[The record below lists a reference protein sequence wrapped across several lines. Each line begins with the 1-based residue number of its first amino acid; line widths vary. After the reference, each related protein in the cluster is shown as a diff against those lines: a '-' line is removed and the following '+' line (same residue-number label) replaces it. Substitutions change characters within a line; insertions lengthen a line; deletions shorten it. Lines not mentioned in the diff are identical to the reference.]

1 MSTVTIVSSMV
12 VGSCLTLALVHA
24 GVWWRDRSNP
34 VHLAF
39 SITVLGVALFG
50 GCEFAMMRAQS
61 VDAYGV
67 ALKWAHIP
75 IFMMVWGVVSFVGWD
90 FGTGRAWL
98 ARLAWG
104 LSLVTMAAN
113 LWYSPNADYTAMTG
127 IRSVRLFGEPVSLAE
142 GVTGPWHWIGQLSHV
157 FVLAFCADAA
167 LRLWRTGTP
176 DRRRRAV
183 VIGGGM
189 SAFVVLAA
197 GQAALIF
204 AGLLHQPHVVALA
217 FVPVLLGM
225 GFELSSDVFRAA
237 SLAGE
242 LRISLLETERQ
253 MRLAAQAEAAT
264 RDLSSRLIG
273 AQEDERR
280 RLARELHDDFSQRLA
295 LVSVRLQVLRPHV
308 GDRAT
313 ADLDRMSDEVRELA
327 SDVHRFAHQ
336 LHPAKLDQ
344 LGLAT
349 AVRSWC
355 RELARQSGRSVDA
368 VVEDVADSLP
378 PDVALCAY
386 RVVQEATQ
394 NAVRHSGAATI
405 MVKLSMPGEILCLT
419 VEDDGHGFE
428 VEPVRLSRGG
438 LGLVSMQERV
448 RPLGGTL
455 TVESRPGHG
464 TRVELGLPVS
474 VPEAA
479 AVGGVRS

>member
-1 MSTVTIVSSMV
+1 MSPVTIVSSMV

-50 GCEFAMMRAQS
+50 CCEFAMMRAQS
-61 VDAYGV
+61 IDAYGL
-67 ALKWAHIP
+67 ALRWAHIP
-75 IFMMVWGVVSFVGWD
+75 ILMMVWGVVSFVGWD

-98 ARLAWG
+98 ARAAWG
-104 LSLVTMAAN
+104 LSLLTTLAN
-113 LWYSPNADYTAMTG
+113 FWYSPNADYTVMTG
-127 IRSVRLFGEPVSLAE
+127 IRSVHLFGEPVTLAE
-142 GVTGPWHWIGQLSHV
+142 GVTGPWHWIGQVSHL

-167 LRLWRTGTP
+167 LRLWRTGSP
-176 DRRRRAV
+176 DRRRRAL

-189 SAFVVLAA
+189 SAFVVLGA

-204 AGLLHQPHVVALA
+204 AGLLHQPHIVALA

-237 SLAGE
+237 RLAGD
-242 LRISLLETERQ
+242 LRVSLLETERQ

-264 RDLSSRLIG
+264 RDLSSRLID

-295 LVSVRLQVLRPHV
+295 LVSVRLQVLRPHA
-308 GDRAT
+308 GDRA
-313 ADLDRMSDEVRELA
+313 ASELDRVSDDVRELA

-355 RELARQSGRSVDA
+355 RELTQQSGLSVDA
-368 VVEDVADSLP
+368 LVEDVPATLP

-394 NAVRHSGAATI
+394 NAVRHSGGRTI
-405 MVKLSMPGEILCLT
+405 LVRLSMPAGILRLT
-419 VEDDGHGFE
+419 VEDDGHGFD
-428 VEPVRLSRGG
+428 VEPARLSRGG
-438 LGLVSMQERV
+438 LGLVSMRERV

-455 TVESRPGHG
+455 AVESRPGHG
-464 TRVELGLPVS
+464 TRLELGLPLPPVDVPAVS
-474 VPEAA
+474 EA
-479 AVGGVRS
+479 RS